1 MKRRRIDM
9 PQVSLNVEL
18 LAHTYNPEALVA
30 LASRTCYSAKD
41 LAQLKELAQGRGQ
54 RPLSA
59 GRAGKAAIPP

>member
-1 MKRRRIDM
+1 M

-41 LAQLKELAQGRGQ
+41 LAQLKELAQ
-54 RPLSA
+54 A
-59 GRAGKAAIPP
+59 GTTPPICGACWKAAIPP